1 MTTYGA
7 IKNIN
12 SRDQNRNLIWNPYQ
26 EDTHHAWDDNS
37 WSTATTSDKRVFIF
51 PAWNVSSNNHGTGFV
66 QVTYDTP
73 FGSGTPGYYGHRI
86 YNQTS
91 NFTPGSSSH
100 VAYHTAFTFKDVLAQ
115 DPYLGTSNA
124 SPMTLSFWVR
134 CTHAGDYI
142 AELQQSPF
150 WDANLNQVKKHCSQS
165 YTITTANT
173 WQKVEITFPPYT
185 FQHNDPW
192 VGVEKL
198 YFQLNFWLT
207 AGSNYTSG
215 TLATSWADITN
226 ANRAV
231 GISTGWAT
239 NQNAEWRLMFPQ
251 LECSPSA
258 TPFTVSPRKDYQ
270 ICKSGSIKIAT
281 FGLCIDQAHQWDH
294 SSYNTLAWFKNPW
307 HTEWPTG
314 LCDLGQRMTGSINH
328 WNVNT
333 SFEDKDDIGAMRWQ
347 YSDGGDSSNTDGA
360 AIYVNCD
367 HIRISAPA
375 SAGGGYVKTL
385 VAWNE
390 NTFKMTSMKFFDLD
404 PGWV

>member
-37 WSTATTSDKRVFIF
+37 WSTATTSDKRIFIF

-185 FQHNDPW
+185 FQHNDPFNPA
-192 VGVEKL
+192 GIEKL
-198 YFQLNFWLT
+198 YFTLNFWLT

-258 TPFTVSPRKDYQ
+258 TPFTVSPGKDYQ
-270 ICKSGSIKIAT
+270 TCKTGVLKAGANWAPMMAGHQPDHST
-281 FGLCIDQAHQWDH
+281 FPNLVWVQNPWNKYWISGLC
-294 SSYNTLAWFKNPW
+294 N
-307 HTEWPTG
+307 
-314 LCDLGQRMTGSINH
+314 LGKRMTGGDNH

-333 SFEDKDDIGAMRWQ
+333 SFWNKDSLDNLRWHW
-347 YSDGGDSSNTDGA
+347 SDGGDSSNTDGT
-360 AIYVNCD
+360 ISYMD
-367 HIRISAPA
+367 SSTIRISAPTIPNH
-375 SAGGGYVKTL
+375 YVRTL
-385 VAWNE
+385 VAHSSSA
-390 NTFKMTSMKFFDLD
+390 FRITSMRFFDLD
-404 PGWV
+404 G